1 MTTVA
6 GVAGV
11 LIILGIL
18 WEAFETVVLPRRV
31 TRRVRLTGLFYLSG
45 WKLWRMTAHA
55 IRHRG
60 RREAFLSY
68 FGPLSMLV
76 LFAAWAVCLI
86 VGFALLQAGFGS
98 QLAGPQRRIGLSTDV
113 YLSGTTFFTLGIGDV
128 IPRSAAARAIT
139 VAESGVGFGFLAMV
153 IAYLPVLYQA
163 FSRREVRVSVLDAWA
178 GSPPAAGELLRRLGT
193 DDRETLLASF
203 LEEWEIW
210 SAELLETM
218 VSYPVL
224 GYFRSQHDNQS
235 WLAAL
240 TAVLDACAVMMSGID
255 GPSIKRAP
263 LTFAMARHAV
273 VDLCQVFNTPPVRP
287 NRDRLP
293 ETDQRRL
300 WARLR
305 DAGWT
310 TREDQTSI
318 ARLRELRDM
327 YEPYVNALASR
338 LLAPLP
344 TWLPVDGARDNWQR
358 TAWRTIGTDHRE
370 PVARRR

>member
-11 LIILGIL
+11 LIILAIL

-31 TRRVRLTGLFYLSG
+31 TRRVRLARLFYRSG
-45 WKLWRMTAHA
+45 WRLWGMASHA

-76 LFAAWAVCLI
+76 LFAAWALSLI
-86 VGFALLQAGFGS
+86 VGFALVHVGFGS
-98 QLAGPQRRIGLSTDV
+98 QLAAPQRQIGLGTDI
-113 YLSGTTFFTLGIGDV
+113 YLSGTTFFTLGLGDV

-193 DDRETLLASF
+193 ADREVLLASF

-240 TAVLDACAVMMSGID
+240 TAVLDACAVMVSGIEA
-255 GPSIKRAP
+255 PSINRAP
-263 LTFAMARHAV
+263 LAFAMARHAV
-273 VDLCQVFNTPPVRP
+273 VDLCQVFNTPPLYP
-287 NRDRLP
+287 DRDRLP
-293 ETDQRRL
+293 ETDRRRL
-300 WARLR
+300 WASLR
-305 DAGWT
+305 DAGWRM
-310 TREDQTSI
+310 REDEASM
-318 ARLRELRDM
+318 ARLGELRDM

-338 LLAPLP
+338 LLMPLP
-344 TWLPVDGARDNWQR
+344 TWLPADGARDNWQR

-370 PVARRR
+370 PVARRG